1 MHGDLHEVMR
11 RIIDRSLIG
20 EATAEEQRE
29 LGEHL
34 RECGACQQYA
44 EDGRRAIAGL
54 GGFSFAANVGLERRV
69 MAALAVRARQL
80 NAVELSQQRI
90 VRSCVAAL
98 VLTVVGS
105 IGGWLA
111 GDLLEAVFHVARG
124 NAQTGVLAF
133 WVLPSWGF
141 TLLLPLV
148 LLLSGRARE
157 KGSVR

>member
-1 MHGDLHEVMR
+1 MHGDLHEAMR
-11 RIIDRSLIG
+11 QIIDRSLTG
-20 EATAEEQRE
+20 EAMAEEQRE
-29 LGEHL
+29 VGEHL
-34 RECGACQQYA
+34 RECEACRQYS

-54 GGFSFAANVGLERRV
+54 GGFSFAADVGLERRV
-69 MAALAVRARQL
+69 VAALAVRARQL
-80 NAVELSQQRI
+80 EAAQISRRRM

-105 IGGWLA
+105 VGGWLA
-111 GDLLEAVFHVARG
+111 GDVLGAVFHVARG